1 MNENAGQQHTTT
13 GSATTV
19 GAGYPLGQL
28 AKALTTARTH
38 HDPEVRARAVRKGEG
53 WRAVLSAMADGRLT
67 VGSRTPVAGLPAWV
81 TLEVAHGG
89 FATGA
94 PSAGGPLQPYER
106 KAARRAGLPGDRRGL
121 FDHALTE
128 EGLSGLCELL
138 DSGAYEVAVPEE
150 AALLTVAWLGRAGEN
165 DAAVRLVAELE
176 PFAGLLR
183 FLPRPAER
191 SAPGP
196 DAVHRLTVGQA
207 RAALSGR
214 RPHRGVE
221 VQREALTVWH
231 PFGDELLSHWLE
243 TAEDGVVLARVPDDA
258 WRERGAL
265 LLRRYRDL
273 AARHTYCTRHRDP
286 RQNLGVLRT
295 ALEEAV
301 AGRTPDARLLGLLR
315 CAVTGMV
322 RKRGVPGSPRH
333 AELRRSQAVQAA
345 IPSHHRLAHVVAE
358 RLAGLPQDAGV
369 TDVEDLT
376 GPVTE
381 WEAVAEGVP
390 AGATIPPRVR
400 GPVEKA
406 LSAPVATLVERGV
419 VPSAEVLAQLTPQ
432 LVGAVWARGWQDAS
446 LRTLTA
452 AVYRAFRG
460 RRSLLLL
467 NLASQVRV
475 EELPWIR
482 AVAPL
487 RRPDDGGQ
495 GPAAVLRE
503 LGELALTAFPGTLL
517 PNPLVREL
525 GTLARQAALD
535 APMVEEL
542 AADIFMGAFSPKFAD
557 AARIAGELLAGTPY
571 ERYYGLDEGVA
582 GAADFAARCSR
593 RARAAS
599 GGSVPGSRSVAAEGM
614 VIEQAQILTTHNLAT
629 LVARAGVTPR
639 EGWTGPARGAF
650 LTAWRL
656 VERLENHP
664 RPLGTVKDAAYA
676 WRQAVFFLS
685 LCAPSERED
694 VLAWL
699 AGDADGPGRRPAR
712 VTARL
717 APAVRGLLNAAAGAA
732 VETDGGRRFVGWTVG
747 PHWLLEG
754 IPRPARRR

>member
-1 MNENAGQQHTTT
+1 MNENAEQQRTTT

-19 GAGYPLGQL
+19 GTGYPLGQL

-38 HDPEVRARAVRKGEG
+38 HDPEVRARAGRTGER
-53 WRAVLSAMADGRLT
+53 WRAVLSAMTDGRLT

-106 KAARRAGLPGDRRGL
+106 ETARRAGLPADRRAL
-121 FDHALTE
+121 FDHFLTE
-128 EGLSGLCELL
+128 EGLSRLGELL

-150 AALLTVAWLGRAGEN
+150 AALLTVAWLGRAGET
-165 DAAVRLVAELE
+165 DAAVDLVGELE
-176 PFAGLLR
+176 PFADRLR

-191 SAPGP
+191 PAPGP
-196 DAVHRLTVGQA
+196 DTVHRVTVGHA
-207 RAALSGR
+207 RAALNARG
-214 RPHRGVE
+214 PHRGVE
-221 VQREALTVWH
+221 AQREALAVWH
-231 PFGDELLSHWLE
+231 PFGDALLTHWLE

-258 WRERGAL
+258 WRERGAA
-265 LLRRYRDL
+265 LLRRYQDL

-286 RQNLGVLRT
+286 RQNLGVLRA

-315 CAVTGMV
+315 AAVTGMV

-333 AELRRSQAVQAA
+333 AELRRVQAVQAA
-345 IPSHHRLAHVVAE
+345 LPSHHRMARLVAD
-358 RLAGLPQDAGV
+358 RLAELPQDTGL
-369 TDVEDLT
+369 TDVAGPT
-376 GPVTE
+376 GPVTAR
-381 WEAVAEGVP
+381 EAAAGGPP
-390 AGATIPPRVR
+390 AGTIVPPAVR
-400 GPVEKA
+400 RPVEAA

-482 AVAPL
+482 AVVPL
-487 RRPDDGGQ
+487 RRPEDGGE

-525 GTLARQAALD
+525 GTLARQSGLD

-542 AADIFMGAFSPKFAD
+542 AADIFMGSFSPKFA
-557 AARIAGELLAGTPY
+557 AVARIAGELLAGTPY
-571 ERYYGLDEGVA
+571 ERYYGLDEGA
-582 GAADFAARCSR
+582 LDAADFAALCSR
-593 RARAAS
+593 RARDAAGGAVRGS
-599 GGSVPGSRSVAAEGM
+599 GSVAADGM

-629 LVARAGVTPR
+629 LVARARVAPR
-639 EGWTGPARGAF
+639 DGWEGPARDAF
-650 LTAWRL
+650 LTVWRL
-656 VERLENHP
+656 VERLENNP

-685 LCAPSERED
+685 LCSPPQREG

-699 AGDADGPGRRPAR
+699 AGEADGPGRRPAR

-717 APAVRGLLNAAAGAA
+717 APAVRGLLNAAVGEA
-732 VETDGGRRFVGWTVG
+732 VEAHGGRRFLGWTVG

-754 IPRPARRR
+754 IPRPARR